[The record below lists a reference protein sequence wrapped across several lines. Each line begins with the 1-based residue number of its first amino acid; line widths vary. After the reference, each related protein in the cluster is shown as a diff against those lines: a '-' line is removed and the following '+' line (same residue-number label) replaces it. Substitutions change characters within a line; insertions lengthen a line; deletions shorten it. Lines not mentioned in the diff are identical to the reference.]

1 MRSEDLWYIGYIA
14 AVTPLLV
21 ISAIGWWKA
30 SRRVKKLE
38 QQVLQTPLPED
49 PRIETTIDALTAQ
62 MNELANAQEFMQ
74 RMLLKKAEQPVRRIE
89 PPAEAITPH

>member
-21 ISAIGWWKA
+21 ISALGWWKS
-30 SRRVKKLE
+30 SRRIKKLE
-38 QQVLQTPLPED
+38 QQLLSTPVPED
-49 PRIETTIDALTAQ
+49 SQRIESTVEALAAQ

-74 RMLLKKAEQPVRRIE
+74 RMLLKKVEQAPK
-89 PPAEAITPH
+89 ATTPH

>member
-38 QQVLQTPLPED
+38 QQLVQAPLPED
-49 PRIETTIDALTAQ
+49 PRIENTIDALAAQ

-74 RMLLKKAEQPVRRIE
+74 RMLLKKVEQP
-89 PPAEAITPH
+89 PKATTPH